1 MTALTREDSAAL
13 GDALRKVL
21 QDHYDFGMR
30 ALKSI
35 LVMAGDL
42 KRSQPDVDED
52 LTLKGLLGIYQHIKK
67 Q

>member
-1 MTALTREDSAAL
+1 
-13 GDALRKVL
+13 
-21 QDHYDFGMR
+21 MR

-52 LTLKGLLGIYQHIKK
+52 LTLIIACNDANVPKFVAEDVPLFHGIMQDLFPGITFP
-67 Q
+67 